1 VSTRAEGVE
10 VAVGSTAVGLIPLGL
25 PDPEEGHGVGRRAAA
40 GKRGPTIALAVL
52 LARACAPVGIA
63 EDWRV
68 AFVNVYNQTQAVVS
82 FDGVW
87 VPICSMGS
95 RSGLPPW
102 PSPVMSAPPGAVAI
116 NVDLDVPPDYTGVLS
131 VIISE
136 EGLEVVRGEVDEESL
151 PECAGRPPA

>member
-1 VSTRAEGVE
+1 M
-10 VAVGSTAVGLIPLGL
+10 
-25 PDPEEGHGVGRRAAA
+25 
-40 GKRGPTIALAVL
+40 ALAVL

-82 FDGVW
+82 FDGMW
-87 VPICSMGS
+87 VPICSTGS

-102 PSPVMSAPPGAVAI
+102 AASGPSAPPGAVAV
-116 NVDLDVPPDYTGVLS
+116 NVDLDVSPDYTGVLS

-136 EGLEVVRGEVDEESL
+136 KGVQVVRGEVDEEGL
-151 PECAGRPPA
+151 PECAGLPPA